1 MNRVTINVRK
11 EGIAWPRGGLLNML
25 PVGSSCC
32 FSSTENDDYAD
43 VRFLANR
50 SEFNSKRLPFVC
62 KL

>member
-1 MNRVTINVRK
+1 
-11 EGIAWPRGGLLNML
+11 ML

-32 FSSTENDDYAD
+32 FSSTENDDFAD